1 MTERTQVEP
10 FARIMVVGVGGG
22 GCNAVNR
29 MVECG
34 IKGVEFVAI
43 NTDAQAL
50 SESLAKK
57 RVRIGNNL
65 TRGLGAGS
73 DPEQGRL
80 SAEESAEDL
89 FALLQGADMV
99 FITAG
104 MGGGTGTGAAPIVAQ
119 IAREV
124 KALTIG
130 VVTMPFSFEGPK
142 RSKVAEVGI
151 EQLKAQVD
159 TLIAIPNDRLLQ
171 IIDKRT
177 VVKDAFMLADEVL
190 RQGIQGISEI
200 ITVPGLINLDFAD
213 VRTIMTGGGAAL
225 LAVGRGKG
233 EDRALVAAQES
244 VQSKLLDVSIDGA
257 KGVLINVTG
266 PSDMTLFEVNQAAA
280 VITES
285 ASENVNVIFGATI
298 DPTLDDEVRITMI
311 ATGFEGIG
319 TKASF
324 AKRSR
329 MPVSTPTRLSQTR
342 KTETVETK
350 PVTPPRTTTRES
362 NTLLSY
368 KPIDKNSPELEL
380 PAYLRNRQTQEE

>member
-1 MTERTQVEP
+1 MTERNQAEP

-29 MVECG
+29 MVEYG

-89 FALLQGADMV
+89 FALMQGADMV

-142 RSKVAEVGI
+142 RGKVADAGVEA
-151 EQLKAQVD
+151 LKKQVD

-177 VVKDAFMLADEVL
+177 VVKDAFLLADEVL

-244 VQSKLLDVSIDGA
+244 VQSKLLDVTIDGA

-266 PSDMTLFEVNQAAA
+266 PADMTLFEVNQAAA

-298 DPTLDDEVRITMI
+298 DPSLDDEVRITMI
-311 ATGFEGIG
+311 ATGFDGFGPREN
-319 TKASF
+319 F
-324 AKRSR
+324 NNQVR
-329 MPVSTPTRLSQTR
+329 MPAKPQFLEQQAER
-342 KTETVETK
+342 VESK
-350 PVTPPRTTTRES
+350 PVTAPRRRE

-368 KPIDKNSPELEL
+368 KPIEKNSPELEL
-380 PAYLRNRQTQEE
+380 PAYLRNRQGRED